1 MKNPYISLL
10 STSWKY
16 ARSERKK
23 LVLAYLMFVGANIV
37 FSINPLM
44 LGWFVNKVQSDTSR
58 ILYYAF
64 IYVGIYISLK
74 LLEWCLHGPARVM
87 ERTLAFI
94 ISRNFIHEKYHQ
106 VLHLSPR
113 WHQDHHSGETIN
125 RIRKSYESLRE
136 FFDRGFTNL
145 YTLTKFLFSL
155 TAILYFSP
163 LFGTIAVMLGVVTV
177 FLISGSTKRI

>member
-1 MKNPYISLL
+1 
-10 STSWKY
+10 
-16 ARSERKK
+16 
-23 LVLAYLMFVGANIV
+23 MFVGANIV

-163 LFGTIAVMLGVVTV
+163 LFGNNCCDV
-177 FLISGSTKRI
+177 GSCNCLPHIPVRQNVYKNTSRAEPAGA